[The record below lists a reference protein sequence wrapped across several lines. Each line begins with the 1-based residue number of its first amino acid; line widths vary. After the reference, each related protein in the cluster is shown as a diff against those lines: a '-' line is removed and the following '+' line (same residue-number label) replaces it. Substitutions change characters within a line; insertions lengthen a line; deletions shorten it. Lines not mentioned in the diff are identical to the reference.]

1 MTVPS
6 AEYFDRWYADMAA
19 SPAKDEL
26 VRRHLGLPPGML
38 STSLLGWR
46 ALAEVTAAL
55 RLGEGSTLLDLACG
69 RGGYGLEV
77 AARTGGRL
85 TGIDLS
91 AEAVR
96 QATANAR
103 RLGRPARFMVGSL
116 AATGLGTASVDGVLV
131 VDAIQF
137 ADPPGAAY
145 REIARVLRPG
155 GRVVLTGWEARNRD
169 DDRVVARVRRTDTA
183 AGLHAAGFTAVEVSE
198 RPEWLAAE
206 RRLWEDAAALDPGD
220 DPALRSLHDEAVASL
235 ATHGL
240 LRRVLASAT
249 RP

>member
-1 MTVPS
+1 MSVPS
-6 AEYFDRWYADMAA
+6 AGYFDRWYADMAA

-26 VRRHLGLPPGML
+26 VRRHLGLPPGLL

-77 AARTGGRL
+77 AARTGARL
-85 TGIDLS
+85 AGVDFS

-96 QATANAR
+96 QATANAQ
-103 RLGRPARFMVGSL
+103 RLGRRARFTVGSL
-116 AATGLGTASVDGVLV
+116 AATGLDTASVDGVLV
-131 VDAIQF
+131 VDAVQF

-155 GRVVLTGWEARNRD
+155 GRVVLTGWEARDRD
-169 DDRVVARVRRTDTA
+169 DERVPARVRRTDLA
-183 AGLHAAGFTAVEVSE
+183 AGLHAAGFSAVEVSE
-198 RPEWLAAE
+198 RPDWLAAE
-206 RRLWEDAAALDPGD
+206 RRLWEDAAALDPGT

-235 ATHGL
+235 ATHEL

-249 RP
+249 RS